1 MELTILMPCLNEAE
15 TLGVCIDKAL
25 GFLARAG
32 VDGEVLVADNGSSD
46 GSQAIAQARGAR
58 VVPVAER
65 GYGAALRGGIAAA
78 RGRFIIMGDADDSY
92 DFSRLEGFLDELRNG
107 ADLVMGNRF
116 LGGIQPGAMP
126 RLHHWLGNPLLSFIG
141 RLFFKIRVRDFH
153 CGLRGFNAQAM
164 RALDLRTSGMEF
176 ASEMV
181 VRAALEKL
189 RVVEVPT
196 TLSPDGRSRPP
207 HLRTWRDGWRHLKF
221 LLIYCPRWLFL
232 YPGGILLALGLALT
246 ALLLPGTLWVGGI
259 GFENKTFIVGCL
271 CLLVGVQSVT
281 FSLQVRRYA
290 SRQGYLPRH
299 QRYAT
304 FLDNLTLERLAL
316 VALCLFAAGC
326 GGLAWCLVSWWG
338 AFFGSFDSPMA
349 TRLMALSITLLA
361 AGTQIFLTAFL
372 GAIMDVGR
380 DAGSR

>member
-1 MELTILMPCLNEAE
+1 
-15 TLGVCIDKAL
+15 
-25 GFLARAG
+25 
-32 VDGEVLVADNGSSD
+32 
-46 GSQAIAQARGAR
+46 
-58 VVPVAER
+58 VAER

-92 DFSRLEGFLDELRNG
+92 DFSRLEGFLGELRNG

-116 LGGIQPGAMP
+116 LGGIRPGAMP
-126 RLHHWLGNPLLSFIG
+126 WLHHWLGNPLLSFIG
-141 RLFFKIRVRDFH
+141 RLFFKIRVGDFH

-176 ASEMV
+176 ASEMI

-232 YPGGILLALGLALT
+232 YPGGALLALGAALT

-281 FSLQVRRYA
+281 FSLLVRRYA

-304 FLDNLTLERLAL
+304 FLENLTLERLAL
-316 VALCLFAAGC
+316 AALFLFAAGG
-326 GGLAWCLVSWWG
+326 GGLAWCLVRWWG

-349 TRLMALSITLLA
+349 TRLMALSITFLA
-361 AGTQIFLTAFL
+361 AGTQILLTAFL

-380 DAGSR
+380 DAGRR

>member
-32 VDGEVLVADNGSSD
+32 VEGEVLVADNGSTD
-46 GSQAIAQARGAR
+46 GSRAIAEARGAR

-65 GYGAALRGGIAAA
+65 GYGAALRGGIAAS

-92 DFSRLEGFLDELRNG
+92 DFSRLEGFLSALRGG

-116 LGGIQPGAMP
+116 QGGIRPGAMP

-141 RLFFKIRVRDFH
+141 RLFFKIRVHDFH
-153 CGLRGFNAQAM
+153 CGLRGFNAQAI
-164 RALDLRTSGMEF
+164 RALDLRTAGMEF

-181 VRAALEKL
+181 VRAALAKL
-189 RVVEVPT
+189 KVAEVPT

-232 YPGGILLALGLALT
+232 YPGVFLLALGAAVT
-246 ALLLPGTLWVGGI
+246 ALLLPGTVWVGGI
-259 GFENKTFIVGCL
+259 GFENKTFIAGCL

-304 FLDNLTLERLAL
+304 FLENLTLERLAL
-316 VALCLFAAGC
+316 AALVLFAAGC
-326 GGLAWCLVSWWG
+326 GGLVWCLVSWWG

-361 AGTQIFLTAFL
+361 AATQIFLTAFL
-372 GAIMDVGR
+372 GAIMDVSQDAAGR
-380 DAGSR
+380 